1 MTNSKHCLIFG
12 GSGQI
17 GRNLIRKLTKNN
29 YRVTVVTRNIHQK
42 SYIIKTQANAG
53 YIDIVEA
60 NIFDEK
66 KIRAL
71 FKKTDICI
79 NLIGILFEQ
88 KKGNTF
94 KNIHSIFPSLLAKL
108 CKEYNLKHF
117 IHLSALGIN
126 DAVDSEYA
134 KSKLEGENNVLKNF
148 PLATILRPSI
158 VYSVDDNFT
167 TNFMTLLN
175 RLPIFPLYY
184 EGKTKFAPI
193 HCSDLTDTIN
203 HIISKNIYSKIIECT
218 GPEIISFK
226 ELLQKLLYLINKKRI
241 LVPFPLPLAKFSARF
256 FELLPN
262 PLLTSDQLRL
272 LKYDNISSG
281 KYKTNSEIGIPSV
294 RYFEEEVKK
303 YCYMWRE
310 GGQFSTEK
318 YTSKD
323 LQNKIN

>member
-1 MTNSKHCLIFG
+1 MKAKNCLIFG

-29 YRVTVVTRNIHQK
+29 YQVTVVTRNIHQK

-53 YIDIVEA
+53 YIDIVES
-60 NIFDEK
+60 NIFEEQKLRKLFEK
-66 KIRAL
+66 A
-71 FKKTDICI
+71 DVCI
-79 NLIGILFEQ
+79 NLIGILFES

-94 KNIHSIFPSLLAKL
+94 KNIHTIFPSLLSKL
-108 CKEYNLKHF
+108 SKEYKQKHF

-126 DAVDSEYA
+126 EAIDSDYA
-134 KSKLEGENNVLKNF
+134 KSKLDGEERILKNF
-148 PLATILRPSI
+148 PLATIIRPSI

-184 EGKTKFAPI
+184 EGKTRFAPI
-193 HCSDLTDTIN
+193 HCSDLTDVIFN
-203 HIISKNIYSKIIECT
+203 VISNNVNSKIIECV

-226 ELLQKLLYLINKKRI
+226 EILEKLLNLIGKKRLLI
-241 LVPFPLPLAKFSARF
+241 PMPLPIAQISARF
-256 FELLPN
+256 FEIMPK
-262 PLLTSDQLRL
+262 PILTRDQLKL
-272 LKYDNISSG
+272 LKYDNVLSG
-281 KYKTNSEIGIPSV
+281 KYKSNSDIGVPSL
-294 RYFEEEVKK
+294 RYFDEEVKK

-318 YTSKD
+318 YNSDNIDIKTS
-323 LQNKIN
+323 

>member
-1 MTNSKHCLIFG
+1 MKAKNCLIFG

-17 GRNLIRKLTKNN
+17 GRNLIRKLTRNN
-29 YRVTVVTRNIHQK
+29 YKVTVVTRNIHQK

-53 YIDIVEA
+53 YIDIVES

-303 YCYMWRE
+303 YCYMWKE
-310 GGQFSTEK
+310 GGQFSTEN
-318 YTSKD
+318 YSSNND
-323 LQNKIN
+323 LKNAN